1 MEDSLDGP
9 STKWVVLA
17 ACMLLGGLNAAVG
30 AALDS
35 VGAARLRAIREGSGP
50 DASLAGRYLDQEPAI
65 RARLLVWRVL
75 TLSGAVVIAYDM
87 AQTLQGMWLRWV
99 TMAVVLLA
107 YASVTGMAASLAVRR
122 AGGAALPLLRLWRP
136 CEWLAIV
143 PAMPLYWLGFLVNRC
158 FPAKPEDDPKRVTC
172 EVVRHLVAQGEGLG
186 SIDPDHAGLL
196 KSVIEF
202 GDTVARE
209 IMVPRTSMVA
219 LDIET
224 PLSEVMALI
233 VEKGHSR
240 YPVYRERID
249 QLEGVL
255 YAKDLFRVWRDGGG
269 VPEGNLESLIR
280 RPVFFA
286 AESQQISKLLRDMQL
301 RRVHLAIIVDQYGG
315 TSGMVA
321 LEDII
326 EEIVGEI
333 RDEHDYEEPPIRRL
347 ATGRFIVNA
356 DLSVYDLAAV
366 TGLQLPAEGRD
377 YDSLGGMLADLA
389 GRVLPVG
396 ETVDLGEHALI
407 VRAGDARR
415 VQKVEIVHRAALAG
429 AAE

>member
-1 MEDSLDGP
+1 MG
-9 STKWVVLA
+9 
-17 ACMLLGGLNAAVG
+17 
-30 AALDS
+30 
-35 VGAARLRAIREGSGP
+35 
-50 DASLAGRYLDQEPAI
+50 
-65 RARLLVWRVL
+65 
-75 TLSGAVVIAYDM
+75 
-87 AQTLQGMWLRWV
+87 
-99 TMAVVLLA
+99 
-107 YASVTGMAASLAVRR
+107 
-122 AGGAALPLLRLWRP
+122 
-136 CEWLAIV
+136 
-143 PAMPLYWLGFLVNRC
+143 
-158 FPAKPEDDPKRVTC
+158 
-172 EVVRHLVAQGEGLG
+172 
-186 SIDPDHAGLL
+186 
-196 KSVIEF
+196 
-202 GDTVARE
+202 
-209 IMVPRTSMVA
+209 MVA

-356 DLSVYDLAAV
+356 DLSVYD
-366 TGLQLPAEGRD
+366 
-377 YDSLGGMLADLA
+377 Y
-389 GRVLPVG
+389 
-396 ETVDLGEHALI
+396 
-407 VRAGDARR
+407 
-415 VQKVEIVHRAALAG
+415 K
-429 AAE
+429 